1 MVKRALDLV
10 VSGVAIVLL
19 APVIA
24 AIAAAVLLDS
34 GSPVFYGQERVGLD
48 FRRFRIWKFRSMR
61 PSNSGSK
68 ITVRG
73 DSRITRIG
81 RVLRATKLDELPQ
94 LWNVF
99 VGQMSLVGPR
109 PEVPEYVEMYRN
121 RYEAILTVRPGITD
135 LASIQFRD
143 EEVILAAS
151 ADPIE
156 YYTSQILPAKLDLA
170 DAYLRK
176 RSLLLDMS
184 IILRTLGAVVGPVG
198 RDSS

>member
-1 MVKRALDLV
+1 
-10 VSGVAIVLL
+10 
-19 APVIA
+19 
-24 AIAAAVLLDS
+24 
-34 GSPVFYGQERVGLD
+34 
-48 FRRFRIWKFRSMR
+48 
-61 PSNSGSK
+61 
-68 ITVRG
+68 
-73 DSRITRIG
+73 
-81 RVLRATKLDELPQ
+81 
-94 LWNVF
+94 
-99 VGQMSLVGPR
+99 MSLVGPR

>member
-1 MVKRALDLV
+1 MLKRALDLV

-19 APVIA
+19 APAIA
-24 AIAAAVLLDS
+24 CIAAAVLLDS
-34 GSPVFYGQERVGLD
+34 GPPVFYGQERVGLD
-48 FRRFRIWKFRSMR
+48 FGRFRIWKFRSMR
-61 PSNSGSK
+61 RDNSGSK

-73 DSRITRIG
+73 DSRITRVG

-99 VGQMSLVGPR
+99 GGQMSLVGPR

-170 DAYLRK
+170 DAYLQK